1 MTNIV
6 LKKIVLLLSIL
17 SSLALAVAIRN
28 VNREEDF
35 QKKVNTAEY
44 FTPFRFPEFIVDPQQ
59 ETRVLEI
66 LESVSEKLN
75 VNYMAK
81 VSFYGVRDHTFS
93 ETGEISFDRLG
104 ETHTFFLSK
113 QTETHLLNNFY
124 IEPQIIS
131 EKNYF
136 ASDLEKYPDAEY
148 LENRQLK
155 NEDFFILPIQMA
167 EALNPADFFVIDL
180 LGNLSLNKQLNR
192 QTFGKG
198 FFYTIYSVKMLIL
211 FFSVVQLVPL
221 AEYARTFVTPE
232 AVPEEIKNHAVF
244 YPRLGGNEATL
255 TDLSQDMRGLDKTKL
270 LSQLLDDGAIEV
282 DTSAYFEE
290 ENPLIHQSIY
300 VNTNYLDK
308 YPLISITNQ
317 PIQIDKNE
325 DREIILIPERMIPDF
340 VQLRSWFLNET
351 NPDRR
356 TKKEE
361 DVLFYTIQD
370 EQEIFAFDQE
380 QAIIINQ
387 PNIIHVFTLNNLPIS
402 HRNILTGNSFAE
414 PLKIPLIGTAQ
425 ETYDRYLPL
434 LKEAGLEDNFPFLI
448 PMEQLRKTELQ
459 LIYLWDIRQR
469 ITDLSI
475 TILLVIVL
483 ITYSTLSYFRLYR
496 QKFVVWRLNGVSFFK
511 TYRRIFLLFGLQY
524 LLFFIYVAV
533 HSFRITDVFI
543 FSLYILIVCIV
554 LLSTFFLIEK
564 KQNRLCESK

>member
-244 YPRLGGNEATL
+244 YPRLSGNEATL

-325 DREIILIPERMIPDF
+325 DREIILIPERMMPDF

-387 PNIIHVFTLNNLPIS
+387 PNIIHVFTLNNLPIC

-434 LKEAGLEDNFPFLI
+434 LKEARLEDNFPFLI

-511 TYRRIFLLFGLQY
+511 TYRRIFLLFGLHY
-524 LLFFIYVAV
+524 LLFFIYV
-533 HSFRITDVFI
+533 
-543 FSLYILIVCIV
+543 
-554 LLSTFFLIEK
+554 LSIHLG
-564 KQNRLCESK
+564 

>member
-1 MTNIV
+1 M
-6 LKKIVLLLSIL
+6 SIL

>member
-1 MTNIV
+1 MET
-6 LKKIVLLLSIL
+6 K
-17 SSLALAVAIRN
+17 
-28 VNREEDF
+28 D
-35 QKKVNTAEY
+35 QKT
-44 FTPFRFPEFIVDPQQ
+44 
-59 ETRVLEI
+59 L
-66 LESVSEKLN
+66 
-75 VNYMAK
+75 
-81 VSFYGVRDHTFS
+81 
-93 ETGEISFDRLG
+93 DR
-104 ETHTFFLSK
+104 FLSK
-113 QTETHLLNNFY
+113 LSDEYNLSFETAYEPTSFQYESDIETFAPSRTLEASTFVIFTLFYSLSLILWILENNRHIAIYRLNGLTSRKILKRLLLKELVILFLLNLLVAFFFVLHSVNHLFVLVQLFLL
-124 IEPQIIS
+124 IFSLIIS
-131 EKNYF
+131 
-136 ASDLEKYPDAEY
+136 
-148 LENRQLK
+148 
-155 NEDFFILPIQMA
+155 
-167 EALNPADFFVIDL
+167 FFVIDL

-232 AVPEEIKNHAVF
+232 AVPEEIKIHAVF

-325 DREIILIPERMIPDF
+325 DREIILIPERMMPDF

-434 LKEAGLEDNFPFLI
+434 LKEARLEDNFPFLI

-459 LIYLWDIRQR
+459 LTYLWDIRQR

-543 FSLYILIVCIV
+543 FSLYILIECIV

>member
-325 DREIILIPERMIPDF
+325 DREIILIPERMMPDF

-459 LIYLWDIRQR
+459 LIYLWEIRQR

>member
-1 MTNIV
+1 M
-6 LKKIVLLLSIL
+6 
-17 SSLALAVAIRN
+17 
-28 VNREEDF
+28 NREEDF

>member
-1 MTNIV
+1 M
-6 LKKIVLLLSIL
+6 
-17 SSLALAVAIRN
+17 
-28 VNREEDF
+28 
-35 QKKVNTAEY
+35 
-44 FTPFRFPEFIVDPQQ
+44 
-59 ETRVLEI
+59 
-66 LESVSEKLN
+66 
-75 VNYMAK
+75 
-81 VSFYGVRDHTFS
+81 
-93 ETGEISFDRLG
+93 
-104 ETHTFFLSK
+104 
-113 QTETHLLNNFY
+113 
-124 IEPQIIS
+124 
-131 EKNYF
+131 
-136 ASDLEKYPDAEY
+136 
-148 LENRQLK
+148 
-155 NEDFFILPIQMA
+155 
-167 EALNPADFFVIDL
+167 IDL

-221 AEYARTFVTPE
+221 TEYARTFLTPE

-325 DREIILIPERMIPDF
+325 DREIILIPERMMPDF

-543 FSLYILIVCIV
+543 FSLYILIECIV